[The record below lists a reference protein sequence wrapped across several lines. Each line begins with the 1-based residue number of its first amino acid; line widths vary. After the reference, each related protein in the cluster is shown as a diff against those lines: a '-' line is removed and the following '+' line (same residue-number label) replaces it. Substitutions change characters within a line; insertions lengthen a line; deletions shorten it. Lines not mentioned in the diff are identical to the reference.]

1 MGVMLLIRV
10 DHPPGGEQLAVRG
23 YRVQACGADWSQ
35 EVCCEKL
42 YPREQPILAH
52 ARAAVL
58 AVGDPEMSATEVG
71 HSLWDVLLGE
81 EVHEWWRSEV
91 AQAPPGQLVRTIL
104 DVRPPELRS
113 VPWELLIRGNAG
125 PPFRS
130 DRQPWVRAETPW
142 QPLAPLT
149 VPVQVLVVVGDRDS
163 RDLNIDEELAAIH
176 SALRGVPGRWSVE
189 LLEAPETLT
198 DLEEAWRDV
207 QPDVLHVISHGTE
220 IGGQPALVINGPV
233 GPWPLYPTD
242 VDQLFDPAPRLVIL
256 NACRTADAPVGRKAS
271 WTFTD
276 AFIEQ
281 GSAAVVA
288 MQGDILSEGAV
299 EFSGALYSAL
309 ADGKA
314 VDVAAALGRRAID
327 AQLRVRR
334 DDRCWALPC
343 LSVDADPD
351 HVLPIRVEEGDLQ
364 RFTRPPYSVHLKR
377 VTGFVNQTKERRRF
391 WRAVDPMPGDAP
403 RNLLVVTGE
412 HGLGK
417 SAMVLSALLTLRLR
431 GRNVVYVDLEE
442 ASKRLGKRI
451 SWLTVLREVRD
462 ALWDDWLPDACQD
475 LRQQFDHRLSF
486 LKRHRDPEPWTPQS
500 TFVDDG
506 EEFPSEGEY
515 YDAWI
520 GKIFSAFLRML
531 NKAAGQQPLLVV
543 LDSLGEVE
551 PTDVSAWLC
560 PQLLQPVGAEPRWS
574 NLRFVVID
582 TEEQLKP
589 LTSEVSDLAG
599 KWMEMKPFGAGELLR
614 LAREFSARCDISLE
628 TSGWDSIH
636 QFVGGLG
643 QPVRADEFATVILG
657 MVRMQSLGG
666 GR

>member
-1 MGVMLLIRV
+1 MLLIRI
-10 DHPPGGEQLAVRG
+10 DHPQGGEQLAVRG
-23 YRVQACGADWSQ
+23 YRVQAADADWSQ
-35 EVCCEKL
+35 ELCCEKL
-42 YPREQPILAH
+42 YPREQPILDH

-58 AVGDPEMSATEVG
+58 AVGDPEMTATEAG
-71 HSLWDVLLGE
+71 LGLWDQLLGE
-81 EVHEWWRSEV
+81 EVHEWWQSEV
-91 AQAPPGQLVRTIL
+91 DQAPRGQLVRTIL

-130 DRQPWVRAETPW
+130 DRQPWVRAKTPW

-149 VPVQVLVVVGDRDS
+149 VPAQVLVVVGDRNS
-163 RDLNIDEELAAIH
+163 KDLNVDEELAAIH
-176 SALRGVPGRWSVE
+176 GALRRVPGRWSVE
-189 LLEAPETLT
+189 LLEVPRTLT
-198 DLEEAWRDV
+198 VIEEAWQDV
-207 QPDVLHVISHGTE
+207 QPDILHVISHGTE
-220 IGGQPALVINGPV
+220 IGGQPALTINGPA
-233 GPWPLYPTD
+233 GPWALYPAD
-242 VDQLFDPAPRLVIL
+242 VDQLFDPAPRLVVL
-256 NACRTADAPVGRKAS
+256 NACRTANAAVGRNAS
-271 WTFTD
+271 WTFTN

-299 EFSGALYSAL
+299 GFSGALYSAL
-309 ADGKA
+309 ADGQA
-314 VDVAAALGRRAID
+314 VDVAAARGRRAID
-327 AQLRVRR
+327 AQLRVRQ

-364 RFTRPPYSVHLKR
+364 RVSRAPYADHLKR

-391 WRAVDPMPGDAP
+391 WRAVDPIPGNAP

-417 SAMVLSALLTLRLR
+417 SAMVMSALLTLRLR

-451 SWLTVLREVRD
+451 SWLTVLREVRN
-462 ALWDDWLPDACQD
+462 ALWDEWLPDARQD
-475 LRQQFDHRLSF
+475 PRQQFDHRLSF

-506 EEFPSEGEY
+506 EEFPSEAED

-520 GKIFSAFLRML
+520 RKIFSAFLRML
-531 NKAAGQQPLLVV
+531 NEVAGQQPLLVAI
-543 LDSLGEVE
+543 DSLGEVE
-551 PTDVSAWLC
+551 PTDVSGWLC
-560 PQLLQPVGAEPRWS
+560 PQLLQRVAEESRWS
-574 NLRFVVID
+574 SLRFVVID
-582 TEEQLKP
+582 TEEQLRP
-589 LTSEVSDLAG
+589 LTSEVRNLAG
-599 KWMEMKPFGAGELLR
+599 SEMEMKPFGPGELLR
-614 LAREFSARCDISLE
+614 LAREFSARCEFSLE

-636 QFVGGLG
+636 RFVGGLE
-643 QPVRADEFATVILG
+643 QPVRADEFDTVILG
-657 MVRMQSLGG
+657 MVRMRSIGG
-666 GR
+666 GG